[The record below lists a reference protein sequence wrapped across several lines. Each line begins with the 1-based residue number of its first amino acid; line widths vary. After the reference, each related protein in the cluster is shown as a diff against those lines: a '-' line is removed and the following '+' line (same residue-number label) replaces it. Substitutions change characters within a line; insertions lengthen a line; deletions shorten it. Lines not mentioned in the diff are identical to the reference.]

1 MESSPEA
8 TYWSLAAEAA
18 KHRITRPQMGKLA
31 KLTSDYQRALSILS
45 SALKTKK
52 PSAYLGK
59 VMANLKEEQAPPQIH
74 IPRTHEPE
82 IVLQARLHGWPVRKT
97 VRGDGT
103 PGWFVAGVL
112 YDHTGMDVGA

>member
-1 MESSPEA
+1 MSAEQS
-8 TYWSLAAEAA
+8 YWALASQAQAA
-18 KHRITRPQMGKLA
+18 SFTRSRMGQLA
-31 KLTSDYQRALSILS
+31 KLCNDYQRALSILS

-74 IPRTHEPE
+74 IPRSHEPE

-97 VRGDGT
+97 VRSNGT
-103 PGWFVAGVL
+103 PGWFVCGIL
-112 YDHTGMDVGA
+112 YDQGGVDVGA